1 MNKTAVKNFAVWARK
16 KLIEDVKN
24 KAVALGITKDGIA
37 KALPQFG
44 RDIEFYDIG
53 LAEPCK
59 ITGNAISQRR
69 SLVDAINAKAAG
81 SDYQT
86 AYNFIMEEVAYTW
99 FNRLIAIRFM
109 EVNDYLPGRIRVL
122 SAEGNKDKVEPD
134 IAAAPFD
141 AGLQFSDAE
150 AQQIAQLKNEN
161 KLDELFRLLFIKQC
175 NALNKILPFLF
186 EKTSDYTELLLNL
199 SVTDNDGVVRRLI
212 NDIPEEDFDIEQGGQ
227 VEIIGWLYQYYN
239 TELKNETF
247 ALLKKN
253 VKITKERIPSATQL
267 FTPHWIVRYMV
278 ENSLGRL
285 WLEGHPDN
293 ALKQNWQY
301 YLDEAEQEA
310 DGQKQLDEIKKDYA
324 KLNPQDI
331 KFIDPCM
338 GSGHILVYAF
348 DVLMQI
354 YENAGFTARD
364 AAQSILEHN
373 LYGLDIDERA
383 FQLAYFAL
391 MMKARQYNRRIFTSG
406 ITPHVYA
413 IKESNGFNRA
423 HLQYFGAGL
432 SDLEFNIAIN
442 EANGLLDDLKDAS
455 EYGSIINVNNYN
467 WQLLRQFANN
477 IKLQGQIGLY
487 DMDGFDAAQGKLL
500 NLIAIGEVLAQKYNV
515 VVTNPPYMGSNGMN
529 AKLAEYVK
537 RNYADEKNDLFSV
550 FVKQCTFMSKVNGF
564 YAMIT
569 QPSIL
574 FLSSFEQLRK
584 KLVTRQT
591 IQSLLHMGR
600 GIFGIDFG
608 STSFIIRK
616 STLPLYKGEYFR
628 LHERTFQYIDPDD
641 IKEIYLKAVKNPQ
654 YTFNFS
660 NYTTDIVRKN
670 DNIVSSSEKE
680 LKIRFSSYQANFS
693 KIPGSPIAYW
703 VSDNYIAIYNNPMI
717 KDFSIVTNGLFTCDN
732 KRFLRLWYEIKNNN
746 IFFNC
751 DSQRKCLDSLKKW
764 YPYNKGG
771 DFRRWYGN
779 QAFIVNF
786 KNFGK
791 EISEYRIRNNQSA
804 SFPGQDYYFK
814 KSISWSL
821 ISSSN
826 FGVRSYPDGFVFDI
840 AGSSLFPLEEKYYN
854 YILAFLASKIATYC
868 LETTN
873 PTLNFQAG
881 NIKNL
886 PLLIDSKLIDKIN
899 VIIDFNIL
907 NSKSDWDSFETS
919 WDFKEHPLVKWA
931 RGLWDAT
938 SIAATMDYYY
948 GCHPKVSCPLELCF
962 MLWQG
967 ECNKRFTQLKANE
980 EELNRIFIDI
990 YGLQDELTPDVAD
1003 KDVTVARIY
1012 NNKEDIPESMKGNNY
1027 VLTKQDVVKSLIS
1040 YAVGCMFGR
1049 YSLDAEGI
1057 AYAGGE
1063 WDADKYQTFTPDEDN
1078 CILII
1083 DEAYAKD
1090 DIAELFGA
1098 WLKKVYGTEQ
1108 YEENLKFIADALG
1121 NKGSSSHEVIRNY
1134 FLTDFIKDHIKTYK
1148 KRPIYWL
1155 FDSGKQNG
1163 FKALIYLHRY
1173 NADTIGNLRV
1183 DYLHKMQRIYESE
1196 MERLQYTIENGT
1208 NAREVAA
1215 ATKRKEKLQK
1225 QLKECRDYDEKI
1237 SHLALARIEL
1247 DLDDGVKVNYE
1258 KVQTAADG
1266 KKYQVLAKI

>member
-1 MNKTAVKNFAVWARK
+1 MNKTAVKNFAVWARN

-37 KALPQFG
+37 KALPQSG

-53 LAEPCK
+53 LVEPCK
-59 ITGNAISQRR
+59 MTGNAISQRR
-69 SLVDAINAKAAG
+69 SLVDAINAKAAD

-141 AGLQFSDAE
+141 AGLQFTDAE
-150 AQQIAQLKNEN
+150 TQQIAQLKSEN
-161 KLDELFRLLFIKQC
+161 KLDDLFRLLFVKQC

-199 SVTDNDGVVRRLI
+199 SITDNDGVVRRLI
-212 NDIPEEDFDIEQGGQ
+212 NDIPEEDFAIEQGGQ

-239 TELKNETF
+239 TEPKNETF

-253 VKITKERIPSATQL
+253 VKITKERLPSATQL

-293 ALKQNWQY
+293 VLKQNWQY

-310 DGQKQLDEIKKDYA
+310 DVQKQLDETKKEYA
-324 KLNPQDI
+324 NLNPQDI

-364 AAQSILEHN
+364 AAQNILEHN

-391 MMKARQYNRRIFTSG
+391 MMKARQYNRRIFASG
-406 ITPHVYA
+406 ITPHIYA

-423 HLQYFGAGL
+423 HLQYFGDGL
-432 SDLEFNIAIN
+432 SDLELEVAIN

-467 WQLLRQFANN
+467 WQLLRHFANN

-487 DMDGFDAAQGKLL
+487 DMDGFDAAQGNLL
-500 NLIAIGEVLAQKYNV
+500 NLIAIGEVLAQKYDV
-515 VVTNPPYMGSNGMN
+515 VVTNPPYRGLSHIN
-529 AKLAEYVK
+529 AKLSNFIKKHYPDSKA
-537 RNYADEKNDLFSV
+537 DLFAV
-550 FVKQCTFMSKVNGF
+550 FIECCHNFTKING
-564 YAMIT
+564 YQAMIT
-569 QPSIL
+569 QHAWM
-574 FLSSFEQLRK
+574 FLSSFENLRE
-584 KLVTRQT
+584 KLQHLTIINMAHLGARAFEEIGGEVVQT
-591 IQSLLHMGR
+591 
-600 GIFGIDFG
+600 
-608 STSFIIRK
+608 TSFVLKNKYINN
-616 STLPLYKGEYFR
+616 YKGTYCR
-628 LHERTFQYIDPDD
+628 LIEPTTQQG
-641 IKEIYLKAVKNPQ
+641 KEDMFLAGINRYEAQ
-654 YTFNFS
+654 
-660 NYTTDIVRKN
+660 
-670 DNIVSSSEKE
+670 
-680 LKIRFSSYQANFS
+680 QANFS
-693 KIPGSPIAYW
+693 KIPVSPIAYW
-703 VSDNYIAIYNNPMI
+703 ASEKVINSYIANKSVGQIYNV
-717 KDFSIVTNGLFTCDN
+717 KKGLFTGN
-732 KRFLRLWYEIKNNN
+732 NELFFRNWYEAAFISIDFNVHDKNEIK
-746 IFFNC
+746 FNHYVPMN
-751 DSQRKCLDSLKKW
+751 S
-764 YPYNKGG
+764 GG
-771 DFRRWYGN
+771 TYRRWYGN
-779 QAFIVNF
+779 RLNIIKFDGIHYNIISQNKGHRNPQFYFQQAATWTKITSGKFSIRLSEIGFINNDASMAIY
-786 KNFGK
+786 KNQ
-791 EISEYRIRNNQSA
+791 EDLR
-804 SFPGQDYYFK
+804 
-814 KSISWSL
+814 L
-821 ISSSN
+821 
-826 FGVRSYPDGFVFDI
+826 V
-840 AGSSLFPLEEKYYN
+840 AGLLN
-854 YILAFLASKIATYC
+854 SKIAQFY
-868 LETTN
+868 
-873 PTLNFQAG
+873 LNFQNESLNYTTG
-881 NIKNL
+881 NVSSIPYIKSNYNEIINIVNQCINL
-886 PLLIDSKLIDKIN
+886 
-899 VIIDFNIL
+899 
-907 NSKSDWDSFETS
+907 SKSDWDSFETS

-980 EELNRIFIDI
+980 EELNRIFIEI
-990 YGLQDELTPDVAD
+990 YGLQDELMPDVAD

-1012 NNKEDIPESMKGNNY
+1012 NSKEDIPESMKGNNY

-1078 CILII
+1078 CILIT

-1121 NKGSSSHEVIRNY
+1121 NKGSSSREVIRNY

>member
-1 MNKTAVKNFAVWARK
+1 MNKTAVKNFAVWARN

-37 KALPQFG
+37 KALPQSG

-59 ITGNAISQRR
+59 MTGNAISQRR

-109 EVNDYLPGRIRVL
+109 EVNDYLPGRTRVL

-212 NDIPEEDFDIEQGGQ
+212 NDIPEEDFLMKTENNIEDSQI
-227 VEIIGWLYQYYN
+227 EIIGWLYQYYISEKHDEIVN
-239 TELKNETF
+239 IYKG
-247 ALLKKN
+247 
-253 VKITKERIPSATQL
+253 VISKEDIPAATQL
-267 FTPHWIVRYMV
+267 FTTDWVVKYMV
-278 ENSLGRL
+278 DNSLARY
-285 WLEGHPDN
+285 WIERHPESTLQHK
-293 ALKQNWQY
+293 LKY
-301 YLDEAEQEA
+301 FVLPKS
-310 DGQKQLDEIKKDYA
+310 GQITYINDLVK
-324 KLNPQDI
+324 PQDLT
-331 KFIDPCM
+331 FFDPCM

-348 DVLMQI
+348 DVLMEI
-354 YENAGFTARD
+354 YKECGYTERD
-364 AAQSILEHN
+364 AVTEILTHN
-373 LYGLDIDERA
+373 LFGLDVDKRCS
-383 FQLAYFAL
+383 QLAYFAV
-391 MMKARQYNRRIFTSG
+391 MMKARSYDRRFFNRN
-406 ITPHVYA
+406 ITPQLYYPQ
-413 IKESNGFNRA
+413 KEA
-423 HLQYFGAGL
+423 ELLEFGSL
-432 SDLEFNIAIN
+432 VQIDDLEEKPQEPENIVLFA
-442 EANGLLDDLKDAS
+442 E
-455 EYGSIINVNNYN
+455 NYEE
-467 WQLLRQFANN
+467 
-477 IKLQGQIGLY
+477 
-487 DMDGFDAAQGKLL
+487 LL
-500 NLIAIGEVLAQKYNV
+500 NDWNFKRLLSQKYAAV
-515 VVTNPPYMGSNGMN
+515 CTNPPYLNKYNSRLKTFVN
-529 AKLAEYVK
+529 KYYK
-537 RNYADEKNDLFSV
+537 DYAGDLFSV
-550 FVKQCTFMSKVNGF
+550 FIYRNFGFCKPNGYTGFMTPFVWMFIKTYEKLRQYIISNKSIVTLIQMEYSAFEEATVPICTFVLQNCHSKE
-564 YAMIT
+564 
-569 QPSIL
+569 PSL
-574 FLSSFEQLRK
+574 C
-584 KLVTRQT
+584 
-591 IQSLLHMGR
+591 
-600 GIFGIDFG
+600 
-608 STSFIIRK
+608 
-616 STLPLYKGEYFR
+616 FR
-628 LHERTFQYIDPDD
+628 LADFKGGMQMQNKKVLEAI
-641 IKEIYLKAVKNPQ
+641 ANPECGYFYQ
-654 YTFNFS
+654 AQ
-660 NYTTDIVRKN
+660 
-670 DNIVSSSEKE
+670 
-680 LKIRFSSYQANFS
+680 QANFS

-703 VSDNYIAIYNNPMI
+703 VSNSTLKVYL
-717 KDFSIVTNGLFTCDN
+717 NGLLLKKIAMPRTGMTTGN
-732 KRFLRLWYEIKNNN
+732 NEKFLRRWFEPSIKRIKFDAKNSDESISSNKKWFPYCKGGGFKRWYGFNEFIINWENNGKTIKNNIKDN
-746 IFFNC
+746 G
-751 DSQRKCLDSLKKW
+751 KKVASI
-764 YPYNKGG
+764 
-771 DFRRWYGN
+771 R
-779 QAFIVNF
+779 
-786 KNFGK
+786 
-791 EISEYRIRNNQSA
+791 SEEL
-804 SFPGQDYYFK
+804 YFK
-814 KSISWSL
+814 SL
-821 ISSSN
+821 ITWSAVTSGIFSCRLCA
-826 FGVRSYPDGFVFDI
+826 GGALFDSG
-840 AGSSLFPLEEKYYN
+840 GSSLFVTKKQFFLLALLNSVVAQNLLNISNATIN
-854 YILAFLASKIATYC
+854 YQPGDI
-868 LETTN
+868 
-873 PTLNFQAG
+873 G
-881 NIKNL
+881 NIPVIFDDDQNQKIEDITKENINL
-886 PLLIDSKLIDKIN
+886 
-899 VIIDFNIL
+899 
-907 NSKSDWDSFETS
+907 SKSDWDSFETS
-919 WDFKEHPLVKWA
+919 WDFKRHPL
-931 RGLWDAT
+931 LP
-938 SIAATMDYYY
+938 AAQSSVLLSQCYQN
-948 GCHPKVSCPLELCF
+948 
-962 MLWQG
+962 WQAVC
-967 ECNKRFTQLKANE
+967 EQCFTQLKANE
-980 EELNRIFIDI
+980 EELNRIFIEI
-990 YGLQDELTPDVAD
+990 YGLHDELTLDVAD

-1012 NNKEDIPESMKGNNY
+1012 NSKEDIPESMKGNNY

-1078 CILII
+1078 CILIT

-1098 WLKKVYGTEQ
+1098 WLKKVFGTEK
-1108 YEENLKFIADALG
+1108 YEENLKFVADALG
-1121 NKGSSSHEVIRNY
+1121 NKGSSREVIRNY

-1173 NADTIGNLRV
+1173 NADTIGNLRA
-1183 DYLHKMQRIYESE
+1183 DYLHKMLRIYESE

>member
-212 NDIPEEDFDIEQGGQ
+212 NDISEEDFLMKTENNIEDSQI
-227 VEIIGWLYQYYN
+227 EIIGWLYQYYISEKHDEIVN
-239 TELKNETF
+239 IYKG
-247 ALLKKN
+247 
-253 VKITKERIPSATQL
+253 VISKEDIPAATQL
-267 FTPHWIVRYMV
+267 FTTDWVVKYMV
-278 ENSLGRL
+278 DNSLARY
-285 WLEGHPDN
+285 WIERHPESTLQHK
-293 ALKQNWQY
+293 LKY
-301 YLDEAEQEA
+301 FVLPKS
-310 DGQKQLDEIKKDYA
+310 GQITYINDLVK
-324 KLNPQDI
+324 PQDLT
-331 KFIDPCM
+331 FFDPCM

-348 DVLMQI
+348 DVLMEI
-354 YENAGFTARD
+354 YKECGYTERD
-364 AAQSILEHN
+364 AVTEILTHN
-373 LYGLDIDERA
+373 LFGLDVDKRCS
-383 FQLAYFAL
+383 QLAYFAV
-391 MMKARQYNRRIFTSG
+391 MMKARSYDRRF
-406 ITPHVYA
+406 
-413 IKESNGFNRA
+413 FNRNIMPQLYYPQKEA
-423 HLQYFGAGL
+423 DLLEFGSL
-432 SDLEFNIAIN
+432 VQIDDLEEKPQEPENIVLFA
-442 EANGLLDDLKDAS
+442 E
-455 EYGSIINVNNYN
+455 NYEE
-467 WQLLRQFANN
+467 
-477 IKLQGQIGLY
+477 
-487 DMDGFDAAQGKLL
+487 LL
-500 NLIAIGEVLAQKYNV
+500 NDWNFKRLLSQKYAAV
-515 VVTNPPYMGSNGMN
+515 CTNPPYLNKYNSRLKTFVN
-529 AKLAEYVK
+529 KYYK
-537 RNYADEKNDLFSV
+537 DYAGDLFSV
-550 FVKQCTFMSKVNGF
+550 FIYRNFGFCKPNGYTGFMTPFVWMFIKTYEKLRQYIISNKSIVTLIQMEYSAFEEATVPICTFVLQNCQNQN
-564 YAMIT
+564 A
-569 QPSIL
+569 
-574 FLSSFEQLRK
+574 
-584 KLVTRQT
+584 
-591 IQSLLHMGR
+591 SLC
-600 GIFGIDFG
+600 
-608 STSFIIRK
+608 
-616 STLPLYKGEYFR
+616 FR
-628 LHERTFQYIDPDD
+628 LSDFKGGMQIQCQKVLDAIANPDCGYFY
-641 IKEIYLKAVKNPQ
+641 EAQ
-654 YTFNFS
+654 
-660 NYTTDIVRKN
+660 
-670 DNIVSSSEKE
+670 
-680 LKIRFSSYQANFS
+680 QANFS

-703 VSDNYIAIYNNPMI
+703 ASENAFRVYCKSKIFEDYATTRAGMITGNNDIFMRIWHEVNY
-717 KDFSIVTNGLFTCDN
+717 N
-732 KRFLRLWYEIKNNN
+732 KLGTEMH
-746 IFFNC
+746 
-751 DSQRKCLDSLKKW
+751 SRKEALTSKKKW
-764 YPYNKGG
+764 FPYNKGG
-771 DFRRWYGN
+771 FYRKWYGN
-779 QAFIVNF
+779 N
-786 KNFGK
+786 
-791 EISEYRIRNNQSA
+791 EYIINWENDGYFIRNYKDEKGKIPAHAFNLEYIFKRNITWNSLSSYKFAARYTNYGFLYDA
-804 SFPGQDYYFK
+804 SGSFADVKEKFLYYT
-814 KSISWSL
+814 
-821 ISSSN
+821 
-826 FGVRSYPDGFVFDI
+826 
-840 AGSSLFPLEEKYYN
+840 
-854 YILAFLASKIATYC
+854 LAFLCSNIAFFY
-868 LETTN
+868 LSIIN
-873 PTLNFQAG
+873 PTLNFQKG
-881 NIKNL
+881 NVSIL
-886 PLLIDSKLIDKIN
+886 PLIFYDSMLDKIN
-899 VIIDFNIL
+899 DMTINNIKIT
-907 NSKSDWDSFETS
+907 KSDWDSFETS

-938 SIAATMDYYY
+938 AIAATMRSFY
-948 GCHPKVSCPLELCF
+948 GTLPKVSCPLELCF

-967 ECNKRFTQLKANE
+967 ECNERFTQLKANE
-980 EELNRIFIDI
+980 EELNRIFIEI
-990 YGLQDELTPDVAD
+990 YGLHDELTLDVAD

-1012 NNKEDIPESMKGNNY
+1012 NSKEDIPESMKGNNY

-1063 WDADKYQTFTPDEDN
+1063 WDASKYQTFTPDEDN
-1078 CILII
+1078 CILIT

-1108 YEENLKFIADALG
+1108 YEENLKFVADALG
-1121 NKGSSSHEVIRNY
+1121 NKGNSSREVIRNY

-1196 MERLQYTIENGT
+1196 IERLQYTIENGT
-1208 NAREVAA
+1208 NAREVAT

-1247 DLDDGVKVNYE
+1247 DLDNGVKVNYE

>member
-1 MNKTAVKNFAVWARK
+1 MNKTAVKNFAVWARN

-37 KALPQFG
+37 KALPQSG

-59 ITGNAISQRR
+59 ITGSAISQRR
-69 SLVDAINAKAAG
+69 SLVDAINAKAAD

-141 AGLQFSDAE
+141 AGLQFTDAE
-150 AQQIAQLKNEN
+150 TQQIAQLKSEN
-161 KLDELFRLLFIKQC
+161 KLDDLFRLLFVKQC

-239 TELKNETF
+239 TEPKNETF

-310 DGQKQLDEIKKDYA
+310 DVQKQLDEIKKEYA

-354 YENAGFTARD
+354 YENSGFAARD

-432 SDLEFNIAIN
+432 SDLELNVALN

-487 DMDGFDAAQGKLL
+487 DMEGFDVAQGKLL
-500 NLIAIGEVLAQKYNV
+500 NLIAIGEVLAQKYDV
-515 VVTNPPYMGSNGMN
+515 VVTNPPYMGLSNGN
-529 AKLAEYVK
+529 AKLSTFA
-537 RNYADEKNDLFSV
+537 KNHYPDSKADLFAV
-550 FVKQCTFMSKVNGF
+550 FMERCHNFTKANG
-564 YAMIT
+564 YQAMIT
-569 QPSIL
+569 QHAWM
-574 FLSSFEQLRK
+574 FLSSFENLRQK
-584 KLVTRQT
+584 FSHQDIINLIHLGVGTFEDLNSKVVQT
-591 IQSLLHMGR
+591 VSFVFRNSYTKDCISRFDRLFEKTGLYEDNKEKQKWLIQGKH
-600 GIFGIDFG
+600 
-608 STSFIIRK
+608 
-616 STLPLYKGEYFR
+616 
-628 LHERTFQYIDPDD
+628 TFY
-641 IKEIYLKAVKNPQ
+641 N
-654 YTFNFS
+654 T
-660 NYTTDIVRKN
+660 
-670 DNIVSSSEKE
+670 
-680 LKIRFSSYQANFS
+680 QANFS

-703 VSDNYIAIYNNPMI
+703 VSA
-717 KDFSIVTNGLFTCDN
+717 KLLEDFNKGVFLNHYAKASQGMSTCDVD
-732 KRFLRLWYEIKNNN
+732 RFTKLWYEVNIIKTN
-746 IFFNC
+746 ILN
-751 DSQRKCLDSLKKW
+751 KYNLKKW
-764 YPYNKGG
+764 VRYNKGG
-771 DFRRWYGN
+771 NYRKWSGNKEYLVDWSNDGDTLISNGALLRNRDFYFKP
-779 QAFIVNF
+779 FIAWT
-786 KNFGK
+786 K
-791 EISEYRIRNNQSA
+791 ISSAGTGFRI
-804 SFPGQDYYFK
+804 FEDYYLFDGAGGSLFIID
-814 KSISWSL
+814 KSINCEYLLGVLNSKVNNL
-821 ISSSN
+821 ILNIIS
-826 FGVRSYPDGFVFDI
+826 
-840 AGSSLFPLEEKYYN
+840 
-854 YILAFLASKIATYC
+854 
-868 LETTN
+868 
-873 PTLNFQAG
+873 PTLNF
-881 NIKNL
+881 NENHISSI
-886 PLLIDSKLIDKIN
+886 PIIKIN
-899 VIIDFNIL
+899 DTQLQKNIIQIVNCSINF
-907 NSKSDWDSFETS
+907 SKSDWDSFETS

-938 SIAATMDYYY
+938 AIAATMDYYY
-948 GCHPKVSCPLELCF
+948 GYHPKVSCPLELCF

-967 ECNKRFTQLKANE
+967 ECNERFTQLKANE
-980 EELNRIFIDI
+980 EELNRIFIEI
-990 YGLQDELTPDVAD
+990 YGLQDELMPDVAD

-1012 NNKEDIPESMKGNNY
+1012 NSKEDIPESMKGNNY

-1049 YSLDAEGI
+1049 YSLDVEGI

-1078 CILII
+1078 CILIT

-1108 YEENLKFIADALG
+1108 YEENLKFVADALG
-1121 NKGSSSHEVIRNY
+1121 NKGNSSREVIRNY

-1266 KKYQVLAKI
+1266 KKYQVLAKV

>member
-1 MNKTAVKNFAVWARK
+1 MNKTAVKNFAVWARN

-37 KALPQFG
+37 KALPQSG

-53 LAEPCK
+53 LVEPCK
-59 ITGNAISQRR
+59 MTGNAISQRR
-69 SLVDAINAKAAG
+69 SLVDAINAKAAD

-141 AGLQFSDAE
+141 AGLQFTDAE
-150 AQQIAQLKNEN
+150 TQQIAQLKNEN
-161 KLDELFRLLFIKQC
+161 KLDDLFRLLFVKQC

-199 SVTDNDGVVRRLI
+199 SITDNDGVVRRLI

-239 TELKNETF
+239 TEPKNETF

-253 VKITKERIPSATQL
+253 VKITKERLPSATQL

-310 DGQKQLDEIKKDYA
+310 DVQKQLDEIKKEYA
-324 KLNPQDI
+324 NLNPQDI

-364 AAQSILEHN
+364 AAQNILEHN

-391 MMKARQYNRRIFTSG
+391 MMKARQYNRRIFASG
-406 ITPHVYA
+406 ITPHIYA

-423 HLQYFGAGL
+423 HLQYFGGGL
-432 SDLEFNIAIN
+432 SDLELNIAIN

-467 WQLLRQFANN
+467 WQLLRRFASN

-487 DMDGFDAAQGKLL
+487 DMDGFDTAQGKLL
-500 NLIAIGEVLAQKYNV
+500 NLIAIGEVLAQKYDV
-515 VVTNPPYMGSNGMN
+515 VVTNPPYMGSSGMN

-537 RNYADEKNDLFSV
+537 RNYADEKSDLFAC
-550 FVKQCTFMSKVNGF
+550 FIKRGIEILKPNGF
-564 YAMIT
+564 NCMVT
-569 QPSIL
+569 MQSWM
-574 FLSSFEQLRK
+574 FLSSFETMRK
-584 KLVTRQT
+584 KLLENTTITTLMHMENMVLGIAFGTAVTNFR
-591 IQSLLHMGR
+591 
-600 GIFGIDFG
+600 
-608 STSFIIRK
+608 RK
-616 STLPLYKGEYFR
+616 YIENYKGTYNHIK
-628 LHERTFQYIDPDD
+628 LQDIDGNMP
-641 IKEIYLKAVKNPQ
+641 KQFLVPGNRFAQ
-654 YTFNFS
+654 
-660 NYTTDIVRKN
+660 
-670 DNIVSSSEKE
+670 VSS
-680 LKIRFSSYQANFS
+680 ANFF

-703 VSDNYIAIYNNPMI
+703 ASENAFRVYCKSKIFEDYATTRAGMITGNNDIFMRIWHEVNY
-717 KDFSIVTNGLFTCDN
+717 N
-732 KRFLRLWYEIKNNN
+732 KLGTEMH
-746 IFFNC
+746 
-751 DSQRKCLDSLKKW
+751 SRKEALTSKKKW
-764 YPYNKGG
+764 FPYNKGG
-771 DFRRWYGN
+771 FYRKWYGN
-779 QAFIVNF
+779 N
-786 KNFGK
+786 
-791 EISEYRIRNNQSA
+791 EYIINWENDGYFIRNYKDEKGKIPAHAFNLEYIFKRNITWNSLSSYKFAARYTNYGFLYDA
-804 SFPGQDYYFK
+804 SGSFADVKEKFLYYT
-814 KSISWSL
+814 
-821 ISSSN
+821 
-826 FGVRSYPDGFVFDI
+826 
-840 AGSSLFPLEEKYYN
+840 
-854 YILAFLASKIATYC
+854 LAFLCSNIAFFY
-868 LETTN
+868 LSIIN
-873 PTLNFQAG
+873 PTLNFQKG
-881 NIKNL
+881 NVSIL
-886 PLLIDSKLIDKIN
+886 PLIFYDSMLDKIN
-899 VIIDFNIL
+899 DMTINNIKIT
-907 NSKSDWDSFETS
+907 KSDWDSFETS

-938 SIAATMDYYY
+938 AIAATMRSYY
-948 GCHPKVSCPLELCF
+948 GTLPKVSCPLELCF

-967 ECNKRFTQLKANE
+967 ECNERFTQLKANE
-980 EELNRIFIDI
+980 EELNRIFIEI
-990 YGLQDELTPDVAD
+990 YGLHDELTLDVAD

-1012 NNKEDIPESMKGNNY
+1012 NSKEDIPESMKGNNY

-1078 CILII
+1078 CILIT
-1083 DEAYAKD
+1083 DETYAKD

-1121 NKGSSSHEVIRNY
+1121 NKGSSSREVIRNY

>member
-1 MNKTAVKNFAVWARK
+1 MNKTAVKKFAVWARN

-37 KALPQFG
+37 KALPQSG

-59 ITGNAISQRR
+59 ITGSAISQRR
-69 SLVDAINAKAAG
+69 SLVDAINAKAAD

-86 AYNFIMEEVAYTW
+86 AYNFIIEEVAYTW

-150 AQQIAQLKNEN
+150 TQQIAQLKNEN

-199 SVTDNDGVVRRLI
+199 SVTDSDGVVRRLI
-212 NDIPEEDFDIEQGGQ
+212 NDIPEEDFDVEQGGQ

-239 TELKNETF
+239 TEPKNETF

-285 WLEGHPDN
+285 WLEGHPND

-301 YLDEAEQEA
+301 YLDEAQQEENV
-310 DGQKQLDEIKKDYA
+310 QKQLDEIKKEYA

-391 MMKARQYNRRIFTSG
+391 MMKARQYNRRIFASG

-413 IKESNGFNRA
+413 IKESNSFNRA

-432 SDLEFNIAIN
+432 SDLELNIAIN

-467 WQLLRQFANN
+467 WQLLRRFAGN
-477 IKLQGQIGLY
+477 IKLQGQLGLY

-500 NLIAIGEVLAQKYNV
+500 NLIAIGEVLAQKYDV
-515 VVTNPPYMGSNGMN
+515 VVTNPPYMGLSNGN
-529 AKLAEYVK
+529 AKLSTFAKKHYPDSK
-537 RNYADEKNDLFSV
+537 ADLFAV
-550 FVKQCTFMSKVNGF
+550 FIERCYNFTKTNG
-564 YAMIT
+564 YQAMIT
-569 QPSIL
+569 QQAWM
-574 FLSSFEQLRK
+574 FLSSFENLRQ
-584 KLVTRQT
+584 KLQYLTIINMVHLGSRAFDEIGGEVVQT
-591 IQSLLHMGR
+591 
-600 GIFGIDFG
+600 
-608 STSFIIRK
+608 TSFVLKNKYINN
-616 STLPLYKGEYFR
+616 YKGAYCR
-628 LHERTFQYIDPDD
+628 LIEPTTQQG
-641 IKEIYLKAVKNPQ
+641 KEDMFIAGINRYEAPQ
-654 YTFNFS
+654 T
-660 NYTTDIVRKN
+660 
-670 DNIVSSSEKE
+670 
-680 LKIRFSSYQANFS
+680 NFS

-703 VSDNYIAIYNNPMI
+703 ASEKVINSFIFGKLLGDIAYPKQGLATADN
-717 KDFSIVTNGLFTCDN
+717 D
-732 KRFLRLWYEIKNNN
+732 RFLKLWNEVN
-746 IFFNC
+746 IYDIYFNAC
-751 DSQRKCLDSLKKW
+751 NIQDAKTSNKKWFPHNKGGEYKKW
-764 YPYNKGG
+764 YGNKNHIIN
-771 DFRRWYGN
+771 W
-779 QAFIVNF
+779 
-786 KNFGK
+786 KNDG
-791 EISEYRIRNNQSA
+791 SELKSFEKAVIRNPN
-804 SFPGQDYYFK
+804 FYFK
-814 KSISWSL
+814 EL
-821 ISSSN
+821 ISYSDLTS
-826 FGVRSYPDGFVFDI
+826 GAYSIRYYGTGFVFDSTGPSI
-840 AGSSLFPLEEKYYN
+840 FNLQN
-854 YILAFLASKIATYC
+854 YVS
-868 LETTN
+868 TN
-873 PTLNFQAG
+873 YLLSIMNS
-881 NIKNL
+881 NIMNSIYL
-886 PLLIDSKLIDKIN
+886 PLLAPTLHYTQSSVAKVPIILTQNIK
-899 VIIDFNIL
+899 IIDTIETLTNKNI
-907 NSKSDWDSFETS
+907 SFCKQDWDSFETS
-919 WDFKEHPLVKWA
+919 WDFKEHPLVKWS
-931 RGLWDAT
+931 RDLWDAT
-938 SIAATMDYYY
+938 AIAATMHSYY
-948 GCHPKVSCPLELCF
+948 GTLPKVSCPLELCF

-967 ECNKRFTQLKANE
+967 ECNKRFMKLKANE

-1012 NNKEDIPESMKGNNY
+1012 NSKEDIPESMKGNNY

-1057 AYAGGE
+1057 AYAGGA
-1063 WDADKYQTFTPDEDN
+1063 WDANNYQTFTPDEDN
-1078 CILII
+1078 CILIT

-1108 YEENLKFIADALG
+1108 YEENLKFVADALG
-1121 NKGSSSHEVIRNY
+1121 NKGNSSREVIRNY

-1196 MERLQYTIENGT
+1196 MERLQYTIENAT
-1208 NAREVAA
+1208 NAREVAMD
-1215 ATKRKEKLQK
+1215 TKRKEKLIK
-1225 QLKECRDYDEKI
+1225 QIKECQEYDEKI

>member
-53 LAEPCK
+53 LDEPCK
-59 ITGNAISQRR
+59 ITGSAITQRR
-69 SLVDAINAKAAG
+69 SLVDAINAKAAD

-141 AGLQFSDAE
+141 AGLQFSDSEAE
-150 AQQIAQLKNEN
+150 QIAQLKNEN

-239 TELKNETF
+239 TEPKNETF

-267 FTPHWIVRYMV
+267 FTPRWIVRYMV

-301 YLDEAEQEA
+301 YLDEAQQEA
-310 DGQKQLDEIKKDYA
+310 DVQKQLDEIKKEYA

-354 YENAGFTARD
+354 YESAGFTARD

-391 MMKARQYNRRIFTSG
+391 MMKARQHNRRIFASD

-413 IKESNGFNRA
+413 IKESNSFNRT
-423 HLQYFGAGL
+423 HLQYFGEGL
-432 SDLEFNIAIN
+432 SDLELNIALN

-467 WQLLRQFANN
+467 WQLLRRFASN

-487 DMDGFDAAQGKLL
+487 DMDGFDTAQGKLL
-500 NLIAIGEVLAQKYNV
+500 NLIAIGEVLAQKYDV
-515 VVTNPPYMGSNGMN
+515 VVTNPPYMGSSGMN

-537 RNYADEKNDLFSV
+537 RNYADEKSDLFAC
-550 FVKQCTFMSKVNGF
+550 FIKRGIEILKPNGF
-564 YAMIT
+564 NCMVT
-569 QPSIL
+569 MQSWM
-574 FLSSFEQLRK
+574 FLSSFETMRK
-584 KLVTRQT
+584 KLLENTTITTLMHMENMVLGIAFGTAVTNFR
-591 IQSLLHMGR
+591 
-600 GIFGIDFG
+600 
-608 STSFIIRK
+608 RK
-616 STLPLYKGEYFR
+616 YIENYKGTYNHIK
-628 LHERTFQYIDPDD
+628 LQDIDGNMP
-641 IKEIYLKAVKNPQ
+641 KQFPVPGNRFAQ
-654 YTFNFS
+654 
-660 NYTTDIVRKN
+660 
-670 DNIVSSSEKE
+670 VSS
-680 LKIRFSSYQANFS
+680 ANFS
-693 KIPGSPIAYW
+693 KIPGSPIVYW
-703 VSDNYIAIYNNPMI
+703 VSEKMKNCYQNKNIYFYATPCKGIDTGDN
-717 KDFSIVTNGLFTCDN
+717 N
-732 KRFLRLWYEIKNNN
+732 KFLRLWHEIN
-746 IFFNC
+746 INAMLIPLSSEIDENYIKRF
-751 DSQRKCLDSLKKW
+751 RW
-764 YPYNKGG
+764 VPYNKGG
-771 DFRRWYGN
+771 NYRKWYGN
-779 QAFIVNF
+779 NEYLINWFNNGETLSTFKNSNLRNREQYFKNGITWSTVTSANSSFRYFDYGFLFDNGGSCLFSEKYLLYIQAFLNTNVTQ
-786 KNFGK
+786 K
-791 EISEYRIRNNQSA
+791 
-804 SFPGQDYYFK
+804 
-814 KSISWSL
+814 
-821 ISSSN
+821 
-826 FGVRSYPDGFVFDI
+826 
-840 AGSSLFPLEEKYYN
+840 
-854 YILAFLASKIATYC
+854 FLKMQ
-868 LETTN
+868 
-873 PTLNFQAG
+873 PTLNTQPG
-881 NIKNL
+881 TIGSL
-886 PLLIDSKLIDKIN
+886 PLIFSKNYEQIVHIVKDEIT
-899 VIIDFNIL
+899 I
-907 NSKSDWDSFETS
+907 SKSDWDSFETS

-931 RGLWDAT
+931 RDLWDAT
-938 SIAATMDYYY
+938 AIAATMRSFY
-948 GCHPKVSCPLELCF
+948 GTLPKVSCPLELCF

-967 ECNKRFTQLKANE
+967 ECNQRFTQLKANE

-990 YGLQDELTPDVAD
+990 YGLQNELTPDVAD

-1012 NNKEDIPESMKGNNY
+1012 KSKEDIPESMKGNNY

-1063 WDADKYQTFTPDEDN
+1063 WDENKYQTFTPDEDN
-1078 CILII
+1078 CILMT

-1098 WLKKVYGTEQ
+1098 WLKKVFGTEQ
-1108 YEENLKFIADALG
+1108 YEENLKFVADALG
-1121 NKGSSSHEVIRNY
+1121 NKGNSSREVIRNY

>member
-1 MNKTAVKNFAVWARK
+1 MNKTAVKNFAVWARN

-37 KALPQFG
+37 KALPQSG

-69 SLVDAINAKAAG
+69 SLVDAINAKAAD

-141 AGLQFSDAE
+141 AGLQFTDAE
-150 AQQIAQLKNEN
+150 TQQIAQLKSEN
-161 KLDELFRLLFIKQC
+161 KLDDLFRLLFVKQC

-199 SVTDNDGVVRRLI
+199 SITDNDGVVRRLI

-278 ENSLGRL
+278 ENSLGHL

-310 DGQKQLDEIKKDYA
+310 DVQKQLDEIKKEYA
-324 KLNPQDI
+324 NLNPQDI

-391 MMKARQYNRRIFTSG
+391 MMKARQYNRRIFASG
-406 ITPHVYA
+406 IAPHVYA
-413 IKESNGFNRA
+413 IKESNSFNRT
-423 HLQYFGAGL
+423 HLQYFGEGL
-432 SDLEFNIAIN
+432 SDLELNIALN

-467 WQLLRQFANN
+467 WQLLRQFASN

-487 DMDGFDAAQGKLL
+487 DMDGFDGAQDKLL
-500 NLIAIGEVLAQKYNV
+500 NLIAIGEVLAQKYDV
-515 VVTNPPYMGSNGMN
+515 VVTNPPYMGSSGMN

-537 RNYADEKNDLFSV
+537 KNYPNTKADISTVFMEKTLQMCKDYG
-550 FVKQCTFMSKVNGF
+550 FMS
-564 YAMIT
+564 MINIPT
-569 QPSIL
+569 WM
-574 FLSSFEQLRK
+574 FLTSFENMRK
-584 KLVTRQT
+584 NIIAQNT
-591 IQSLLHMGR
+591 IVNMVHPGR
-600 GIFGIDFG
+600 GIFGSDFG
-608 STSFIIRK
+608 TTFFVINKFHIEHYLGTYHRLFDKQGEVQSIEERENAYLLK
-616 STLPLYKGEYFR
+616 KG
-628 LHERTFQYIDPDD
+628 HYIADQ
-641 IKEIYLKAVKNPQ
+641 V
-654 YTFNFS
+654 
-660 NYTTDIVRKN
+660 
-670 DNIVSSSEKE
+670 
-680 LKIRFSSYQANFS
+680 NFS

-703 VSDNYIAIYNNPMI
+703 VSKKIIDI
-717 KDFSIVTNGLFTCDN
+717 F
-732 KRFLRLWYEIKNNN
+732 KNAEMNN
-746 IFFNC
+746 IADVQEGLKTGDNERFI
-751 DSQRKCLDSLKKW
+751 RKWHEVLWNKTLMSGANDAKW
-764 YPYNKGG
+764 FYHTKGG
-771 DFRRWYGN
+771 NFRKWYGN
-779 QAFIVNF
+779 QEDILNF
-786 KNFGK
+786 ENKGK
-791 EISEYRIRNNQSA
+791 ELKAYS
-804 SFPGQDYYFK
+804 
-814 KSISWSL
+814 
-821 ISSSN
+821 
-826 FGVRSYPDGFVFDI
+826 
-840 AGSSLFPLEEKYYN
+840 GSSLTGFTNYFKPCISYSRITSAKTSFRYTFKGSIPNMAGLSIYSNKIDLY
-854 YILAFLASKIATYC
+854 YILAWLNTNIITELLSII
-868 LETTN
+868 N
-873 PTLNFQAG
+873 PTLNFPPGTIAKLPIFQA
-881 NIKNL
+881 NIDEVIDLSKDCVNL
-886 PLLIDSKLIDKIN
+886 SL
-899 VIIDFNIL
+899 
-907 NSKSDWDSFETS
+907 SDWDSFEIS

-931 RGLWDAT
+931 RDLWDAT
-938 SIAATMDYYY
+938 AIAATMDYYY

-980 EELNRIFIDI
+980 EEMNRIFIEI
-990 YGLQDELTPDVAD
+990 YGLQDEWTPDVAD

-1012 NNKEDIPESMKGNNY
+1012 NSKEDIPESMKGNNY

-1057 AYAGGE
+1057 AYAGGA
-1063 WDADKYQTFTPDEDN
+1063 WDASKYQTFTPDEDN
-1078 CILII
+1078 CILIT

-1108 YEENLKFIADALG
+1108 YEENLKFVADALG
-1121 NKGSSSHEVIRNY
+1121 NKGNSSREVIRNY
-1134 FLTDFIKDHIKTYK
+1134 FLNDFIKDHIKTYK

>member
-1 MNKTAVKNFAVWARK
+1 MNKTAVKNFAVWARN

-24 KAVALGITKDGIA
+24 KAVALGITKNGIA
-37 KALPQFG
+37 KALPQSG

-69 SLVDAINAKAAG
+69 SLVDVINAKAAG

-86 AYNFIMEEVAYTW
+86 AYDFIMEEVAYTW

-109 EVNDYLPGRIRVL
+109 EVNDYLPGRTRVL

-141 AGLQFSDAE
+141 AGLQFTDAE
-150 AQQIAQLKNEN
+150 AEQIAQLKNEN

-212 NDIPEEDFDIEQGGQ
+212 NDILEEDFDVEQGGQ

-239 TELKNETF
+239 TEPKNETF

-285 WLEGHPDN
+285 WLEGHPDDTV
-293 ALKQNWQY
+293 KQNWQY

-310 DGQKQLDEIKKDYA
+310 DVQKQLDEIKKEYA

-391 MMKARQYNRRIFTSG
+391 MMKARQYNRRILASG
-406 ITPHVYA
+406 IKPHVYA
-413 IKESNGFNRA
+413 IKESNSFNRA
-423 HLQYFGAGL
+423 HLQYFGAGFN
-432 SDLEFNIAIN
+432 DLEFNVAIN

-487 DMDGFDAAQGKLL
+487 DMEGFDAAQGNLL
-500 NLIAIGEVLAQKYNV
+500 NLIAIGEVLAQKYDV

-529 AKLAEYVK
+529 AKLAEYIK
-537 RNYADEKNDLFSV
+537 RNYADEKSDLFAC
-550 FVKQCTFMSKVNGF
+550 FIKRCFYFSKYNGLI
-564 YAMIT
+564 AIIT
-569 QPSIL
+569 MESWM
-574 FLSSFEQLRK
+574 FLSSFEKVRNNIINNKNIINMVHMPYLGK
-584 KLVTRQT
+584 GGT
-591 IQSLLHMGR
+591 SL
-600 GIFGIDFG
+600 GINFGTASVVFG
-608 STSFIIRK
+608 NNK
-616 STLPLYKGEYFR
+616 
-628 LHERTFQYIDPDD
+628 
-641 IKEIYLKAVKNPQ
+641 VK
-654 YTFNFS
+654 
-660 NYTTDIVRKN
+660 NYTTQYSYIRYYETDDNGIPYEFPVKN
-670 DNIVSSSEKE
+670 ERYKSTSLE
-680 LKIRFSSYQANFS
+680 NFS

-703 VSDNYIAIYNNPMI
+703 VSKKIIDI
-717 KDFSIVTNGLFTCDN
+717 F
-732 KRFLRLWYEIKNNN
+732 KNVEMNN
-746 IFFNC
+746 IADVQEGLKTGDNERFI
-751 DSQRKCLDSLKKW
+751 RKWHEVLWNKTLMSGANDAKW
-764 YPYNKGG
+764 FYHTKGG
-771 DFRRWYGN
+771 NFRKWYGN
-779 QAFIVNF
+779 QEDILNF
-786 KNFGK
+786 ENNGK
-791 EISEYRIRNNQSA
+791 ELKAYS
-804 SFPGQDYYFK
+804 
-814 KSISWSL
+814 
-821 ISSSN
+821 
-826 FGVRSYPDGFVFDI
+826 
-840 AGSSLFPLEEKYYN
+840 GSSLTGFTNYFKPCISYSRITSAKTSFRYTFKDSIPNMAGLSIYSNKIDLY
-854 YILAFLASKIATYC
+854 YILAWLNTNIITELLSII
-868 LETTN
+868 N
-873 PTLNFQAG
+873 PTLNFPPGTIA
-881 NIKNL
+881 KL
-886 PLLIDSKLIDKIN
+886 PIFQTNTDE
-899 VIIDFNIL
+899 IIDL
-907 NSKSDWDSFETS
+907 SKDCVNLSLFDWDSFEIS

-931 RGLWDAT
+931 RDLWDAIA
-938 SIAATMDYYY
+938 IAATMRSYY
-948 GCHPKVSCPLELCF
+948 GTLPKVSCPLELCF

-1012 NNKEDIPESMKGNNY
+1012 NSKEDIPESMKGNNY

-1049 YSLDAEGI
+1049 YSLDTEGI

-1063 WDADKYQTFTPDEDN
+1063 WDAIKYQTFTPDEDN
-1078 CILII
+1078 CILIT

-1108 YEENLKFIADALG
+1108 YEENLKFVADALG
-1121 NKGSSSHEVIRNY
+1121 NKGSSSREVIRNY